1 MLTLKNAWLQCAV
14 GRSFK
19 SLLGV
24 EIVVEILQLEL
35 IDLTKRLSSV
45 QIFQI
50 MCANIFLKCKTSVR
64 NLQSFR
70 TGQDVVFMFSFLN
83 LEYNEVVQS
92 CKNSIYSKF

>member
-1 MLTLKNAWLQCAV
+1 MLPLKNAWLQCAV

-35 IDLTKRLSSV
+35 IDLTKRLSSA

-50 MCANIFLKCKTSVR
+50 MCANVFLKCKLLCVIYKVSA
-64 NLQSFR
+64 L
-70 TGQDVVFMFSFLN
+70 GKMLFSCFH
-83 LEYNEVVQS
+83 S
-92 CKNSIYSKF
+92 